1 MKAMLVA
8 LIAVAGLICAPKTV
22 RADTM
27 TLSAQDYVEIQQL
40 YAQYNVA
47 IDTGD
52 AEAYAAT
59 FTPDG
64 VFNTFSGHD
73 ALVGFIKTW
82 RERLNGASRRHWNTN
97 LLISGEGKNATG
109 SVYLMLLD
117 VSTKPVSIA
126 AVATYTDSLVKTS
139 NGWRF
144 TKRITHN
151 DGAAAAASPAG
162 TPPAAPK

>member
-8 LIAVAGLICAPKTV
+8 LIAVLGLICAPRTV
-22 RADTM
+22 RADSM

-40 YAQYNVA
+40 YARYNVA

-64 VFNTFSGHD
+64 VFNSFSGHD
-73 ALVGFIKTW
+73 ALVGFVKAW
-82 RERLNGASRRHWNTN
+82 RERLNGASRPHWNTN
-97 LLISGEGKNATG
+97 LLISGDGKNATG

-139 NGWRF
+139 SGWRF
-144 TKRITHN
+144 TKRTTHS
-151 DGAAAAASPAG
+151 DGAAAAASPA
-162 TPPAAPK
+162 APK

>member
-8 LIAVAGLICAPKTV
+8 LIVVAGLICAPQTV

-27 TLSAQDYVEIQQL
+27 TLSTQDYVEIQQL

-73 ALVGFIKTW
+73 ALVGFIKVW

-144 TKRITHN
+144 TKRITHS
-151 DGAAAAASPAG
+151 DGAAAAASPAA

>member
-8 LIAVAGLICAPKTV
+8 LIVVAGLICAPQTV

-27 TLSAQDYVEIQQL
+27 MLSAQDYVEIQQL

-52 AEAYAAT
+52 AQAYAAT

-73 ALVGFIKTW
+73 ALVGFIKIW

-97 LLISGEGKNATG
+97 LLINGEGKNATG

-144 TKRITHN
+144 TKRMTHN
-151 DGAAAAASPAG
+151 DGAAAAAAPAA